1 MCVRSKKPFSRTKDL
16 ARGSPPP
23 ETVVTMGSCCCC
35 CCCRCCGPCCWPG
48 PLSRS
53 AVPEIQGGCMA
64 ALLCSIPVAGGLK
77 SRVVLVLAQ
86 VAAAAET
93 HFVALLART
102 AVLHDALPPPPSRC
116 IGCGVLSNGCRGP
129 LLIDVQQSRLAAQG
143 SRSCARLRA
152 NGERGEGQS
161 PRGFGVPAP
170 LAKPQPHA
178 ARGLGIPGLLLS
190 CIWPVADRA
199 RDDALLLRPVLETPM
214 PPGGKPAASVPNPP
228 ANSSRVSKPSWLR
241 SRRSKKSVPG
251 ARGVEVVRKS
261 PPTTRGSVGTR
272 GGTVVVLLV

>member
-1 MCVRSKKPFSRTKDL
+1 
-16 ARGSPPP
+16 
-23 ETVVTMGSCCCC
+23 
-35 CCCRCCGPCCWPG
+35 
-48 PLSRS
+48 
-53 AVPEIQGGCMA
+53 MA
-64 ALLCSIPVAGGLK
+64 ALLCSIPRAGGLY
-77 SRVVLVLAQ
+77 SRVVFVLAQ
-86 VAAAAET
+86 FAAATGA
-93 HFVALLART
+93 HLVVLLARA
-102 AVLHDALPPPPSRC
+102 AVLHDALPPSTC
-116 IGCGVLSNGCRGP
+116 VGCGVLSNGCLRP

-190 CIWPVADRA
+190 CIWPVADHV
-199 RDDALLLRPVLETPM
+199 RDDALPLRPVPETPM
-214 PPGGKPAASVPNPP
+214 PPNGKPAASVPNPP

-241 SRRSKKSVPG
+241 SRRSKRSVPG
-251 ARGVEVVRKS
+251 ARGVVVVRKS
-261 PPTTRGSVGTR
+261 PTARGSAGTR